1 MQQYIDLVNRVVNEG
16 ESRGDRTGTGTHGIF
31 GHFLEHDLKT
41 GFPLMTHK
49 KMGIKSIAAELVW
62 FLAGQTGN
70 QALEQMGSTI
80 WQEWADDEGRLGP
93 IYGAQWRGRDGAPVD
108 QIANLLYD
116 LDHHRESR
124 RLLVLAW
131 NPAVLPE
138 SGKLPHE
145 QPAIG
150 KQALPACHFAFQM
163 YVNNNDELDLMFHLR
178 SSDVMLGAPYN
189 IASYSLLVHL
199 FAQML
204 GYTPGKLCVTFG
216 DTHIYQDHLDSGGV
230 AEILKRPLHKLPTY
244 TTSTYF
250 DLTTDKK
257 DRDHAYYA
265 RELDRLFLHNQH
277 DTLREIMGGL
287 SGYTS
292 EPSVKFNVSV

>member
-1 MQQYIDLVNRVVNEG
+1 MKEYIDLVVKVLEKG
-16 ESRGDRTGTGTHGIF
+16 ENRGDRTGTGTRGIF
-31 GHFLEHDLKT
+31 GHYLEHQLGK

-62 FLAGQTGN
+62 FLAGQTN
-70 QALEQMGSTI
+70 EKPLAALGSTI
-80 WQEWADDEGRLGP
+80 WKEWADSEGELGP

-108 QIANLLYD
+108 QIAELLHS
-116 LDHHRESR
+116 LQHNRESR
-124 RLLVLAW
+124 RHLVVAW

-145 QPAIG
+145 QPAVG
-150 KQALPACHFAFQM
+150 KQALPACHFSFQM
-163 YVNNNDELDLMFHLR
+163 YVNNNDELDLMFHMR
-178 SSDVMLGAPYN
+178 SADTMLGIPYN
-189 IASYSLLVHL
+189 IASYALMVHL

-230 AEILKRPLHKLPTY
+230 DEILKRPLHKLPTY

-277 DTLREIMGGL
+277 DTLREILGGL